1 MILLCLSY
9 LDVDRRTKRSEILQL
24 FWQAHGQRSSYANAF
39 FEGLE
44 AKIQDVIHISRFAE
58 VGTRDELG
66 LLGSRSGRFGQD
78 GVADLYSYL
87 PNFAVREHVDNETDL
102 AVSSVTGLP

>member
-39 FEGLE
+39 SEGLE
-44 AKIQDVIHISRFAE
+44 AKIQNVIHILRFAKI
-58 VGTRDELG
+58 GTRDELG
-66 LLGSRSGRFGQD
+66 LLGSRSGRVSQN
-78 GVADLYSYL
+78 GVAYLYPYL
-87 PNFAVREHVDNETDL
+87 ADFAVFEDVDDETDL
-102 AVSSVTGLP
+102 AMSSVAGLP